1 MEALITEVSD
11 PGADRGSALRRL
23 VATLA
28 RHDAVEI
35 EVLYPVLRAH
45 VEGGDDLADDTEAQ
59 HQAIDLL
66 LSKIE
71 RRSVT
76 DPAVGD
82 LFAELVAEVRAHVR
96 HEEEVVFPAIRA
108 ALPPAE
114 WVELGEDIEAA
125 RQDAST
131 HPHPHLGHSRVARAA
146 AKAID
151 RGREQTI
158 NR

>member
-1 MEALITEVSD
+1 MEALIAEVLD
-11 PGADRGSALRRL
+11 PGADRGSTLRRL

-45 VEGGDDLADDTEAQ
+45 VEGGDDLADDT
-59 HQAIDLL
+59 
-66 LSKIE
+66 
-71 RRSVT
+71 
-76 DPAVGD
+76 
-82 LFAELVAEVRAHVR
+82 EVRAHVR